1 MASPKSE
8 VPAAAADNPPAP
20 ACRATPRA
28 GKTRAFAAGPL
39 VVGVLA
45 VGCVCYAANT
55 LTARWAVEAA
65 PEAVASAPAFV
76 APEWVTADGTAAPEA
91 AEAPEPP
98 TVAPGLPAPV
108 PVTPP
113 ASASVAAPEAAAP
126 AHHGGTCADGTPSA
140 RCAAC
145 ESCRREAAADAAR
158 TAVTASL

>member
-39 VVGVLA
+39 V

-113 ASASVAAPEAAAP
+113 AAASVAAAPEAAA
-126 AHHGGTCADGTPSA
+126 
-140 RCAAC
+140 
-145 ESCRREAAADAAR
+145 
-158 TAVTASL
+158 

>member
-1 MASPKSE
+1 MTSPKSK
-8 VPAAAADNPPAP
+8 VGTAAAGK
-20 ACRATPRA
+20 PRA
-28 GKTRAFAAGPL
+28 RAPL
-39 VVGVLA
+39 LVGVIA

-91 AEAPEPP
+91 AEPPEPP
-98 TVAPGLPAPV
+98 SLALPAPI
-108 PVTPP
+108 PVTPRAFAVVSGEP
-113 ASASVAAPEAAAP
+113 AAAE
-126 AHHGGTCADGTPSA
+126 AHAAGATCATGTPRA
-140 RCAAC
+140 DCAAC